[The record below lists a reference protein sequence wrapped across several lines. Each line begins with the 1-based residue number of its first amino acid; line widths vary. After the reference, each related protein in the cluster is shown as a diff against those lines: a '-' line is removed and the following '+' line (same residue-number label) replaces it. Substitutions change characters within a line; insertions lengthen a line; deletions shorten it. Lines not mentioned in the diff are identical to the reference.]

1 MKAGRHQMEQQQ
13 QHWMELLLISLA
25 AVVAL
30 TAAAV
35 TVTVT
40 AVVLLPGSGAERKLE
55 QPALLLQLMSQ
66 RLAQVASA
74 LLIVLTPL

>member
-1 MKAGRHQMEQQQ
+1 MEQQQ

-40 AVVLLPGSGAERKLE
+40 VTAVVLLPGSGAERKLE
-55 QPALLLQLMSQ
+55 QPALLLQLVSQ